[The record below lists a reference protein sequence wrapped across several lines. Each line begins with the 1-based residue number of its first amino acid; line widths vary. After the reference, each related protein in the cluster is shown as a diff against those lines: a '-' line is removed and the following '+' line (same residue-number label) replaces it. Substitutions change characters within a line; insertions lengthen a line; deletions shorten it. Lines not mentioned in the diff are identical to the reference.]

1 MRCRRVEGLLGDHQD
16 GLLDPSERRELEDHL
31 GACASCAALKDE
43 MDLALDFLRQAPA
56 VELPEDLVS
65 SILDETVRSEPPA
78 GGLVVAGV
86 GPFGWVQPLLRPL
99 FEPRFAMSMA
109 LALVSFSVLTWSGQ
123 KTFERWQGADPMA
136 QVMTATAG
144 LDQAWD
150 RSVEVYR
157 RAFDSATTTPAPAQ
171 SIVAP
176 DGAPGVDEDQAEP
189 PQAQ

>member
-1 MRCRRVEGLLGDHQD
+1 
-16 GLLDPSERRELEDHL
+16 
-31 GACASCAALKDE
+31 
-43 MDLALDFLRQAPA
+43 
-56 VELPEDLVS
+56 
-65 SILDETVRSEPPA
+65 
-78 GGLVVAGV
+78 
-86 GPFGWVQPLLRPL
+86 
-99 FEPRFAMSMA
+99 MA

-157 RAFDSATTTPAPAQ
+157 RAFDSAMTPLAPAG
-171 SIVAP
+171 SIEGP